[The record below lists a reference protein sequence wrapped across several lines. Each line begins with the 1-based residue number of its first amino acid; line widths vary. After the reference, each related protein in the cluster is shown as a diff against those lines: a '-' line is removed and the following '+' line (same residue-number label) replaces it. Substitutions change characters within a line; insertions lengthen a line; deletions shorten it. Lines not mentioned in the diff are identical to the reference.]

1 MSSIKDLRHK
11 EFIGRIIPKGS
22 DKEFD
27 QKMKGRYRVHI
38 PDLMAHI
45 EEDKGI
51 WCKNHVHNWRMTSSD
66 VGEYGS
72 HYPLHSGTYVI
83 VKFFE
88 NDYNTGY
95 IDRIL
100 SDYEDN
106 TDKEAQ
112 DCVEVKPALSDRD
125 EQYVI
130 FKTPKKWNI
139 FYVNEDTE
147 NEPNTMYLV
156 FNRDNSP
163 ERRTV
168 LRINE
173 SGIHIWTRNNQRIR
187 IKEDNNIQIDG
198 DNTEFIK
205 GDSKSNIDGNVDLDI
220 HGNFISR
227 VKGDTD
233 HKTKGSIII
242 EVEGTTNINS
252 TGDVNVSCS
261 SNVNVDASTINLNSG
276 MSVTEFAAPPKE
288 KTEVKDL
295 GPGETLE
302 YDTGVGDKC
311 DDRTDN
317 YNKDKKDFDLSM
329 FKK

>member
-38 PDLMAHI
+38 PELMAHI
-45 EEDKGI
+45 EEEKGI

-112 DCVEVKPALSDRD
+112 DCVEVKPALTDRD

-147 NEPNTMYLV
+147 NEPNTMYLI

-187 IKEDNNIQIDG
+187 IKENEDIQV
-198 DNTEFIK
+198 
-205 GDSKSNIDGNVDLDI
+205 DGNANKL
-220 HGNFISR
+220 
-227 VKGDTD
+227 VKGNV
-233 HKTKGSIII
+233 IIQ
-242 EVEGTTNINS
+242 VEGNTNIS
-252 TGDVNVSCS
+252 VDGKTDVWSGTS
-261 SNVNVDASTINLNSG
+261 VNVDAPTINLNSG
-276 MSVTEFAAPPKE
+276 IAQ
-288 KTEVKDL
+288 KTSANKVKDL
-295 GPGETLE
+295 GPGETSE

-311 DDRTDN
+311 DDRTNN
-317 YNKDKKDFDLSM
+317 YNVEKQDFDLSM

>member
-38 PDLMAHI
+38 PELMAHI
-45 EEDKGI
+45 EEEKGI

-112 DCVEVKPALSDRD
+112 DCVEVKPALTDRD

-147 NEPNTMYLV
+147 NEPNTMYLI

-187 IKEDNNIQIDG
+187 IKEDEDIQV
-198 DNTEFIK
+198 
-205 GDSKSNIDGNVDLDI
+205 DGNANKL
-220 HGNFISR
+220 
-227 VKGDTD
+227 VKGNV
-233 HKTKGSIII
+233 IIQ
-242 EVEGTTNINS
+242 VEGNTNIS
-252 TGDVNVSCS
+252 VDGKTDVWSGTS
-261 SNVNVDASTINLNSG
+261 VNVDAPTINLNSG
-276 MSVTEFAAPPKE
+276 IAQ
-288 KTEVKDL
+288 KTSANKVKDL
-295 GPGETLE
+295 GPGETSE

-311 DDRTDN
+311 DDRTNN
-317 YNKDKKDFDLSM
+317 YNVEKQDFDLSM